1 MILGE
6 PPLDKEAL
14 QALLRERRGRIA
26 PEDHG
31 LLRPSRQGRRAPGL
45 TQSQIDQ
52 LLHRTHGTFNRLE
65 TGAYP
70 HPPEDLLR
78 DVARLLAFTE
88 HEWTSLWLYAVRRD
102 PPYPLHQRSGTE
114 VPRAWQDVV
123 EGQSHMAYI
132 NDQSWRVLAHNQ
144 AFTEMFP
151 RREVPENTMRWMTL
165 HPEARTILTGW
176 QEHWVPMILPQMRAA
191 MAALPHDETLAE
203 LEADILADPV
213 VGPLYEAGGRAYV
226 HPDGDER
233 PLLHPVRGPG
243 WVSLCS
249 AEPLASPRARLMV
262 LVFRP
267 GDRSG
272 PTRRPML
279 RAG

>member
-1 MILGE
+1 M
-6 PPLDKEAL
+6 DKEAL

-88 HEWTSLWLYAVRRD
+88 HEWTSLWLYAVHRD

-144 AFTEMFP
+144 AFSEMFP

-165 HPEARTILTGW
+165 HPEARTILTCW

-191 MAALPHDETLAE
+191 VAALPHDETLAV

-233 PLLHPVRGPG
+233 PLLHPVQGPG

-279 RAG
+279 HAG